1 MKDLKERIKITT
13 TIVDDGSASLVYGQK
28 IIMENQVAIME
39 TLLEIKKDLSCVQ
52 KHYFTDDITKK

>member
-28 IIMENQVAIME
+28 IIMDNQVAIME
-39 TLLEIKKDLSCVQ
+39 TLLELQQNMEILMIR
-52 KHYFTDDITKK
+52 TR